1 MIVVSIL
8 FTAFTMIVGIV
19 WAGRH
24 VKISLQKKRGGVLTP
39 ESEAIADN
47 PPRISVIVAAKDEEN
62 NIRPCV
68 ESLCRQ
74 DYPDLEIIV
83 CNDRSEDRTGAILD
97 DLAAADERIRGI
109 HIDTLPSGWTGKN
122 HAIDRGMR
130 NATGA
135 VLLFTDADCRFTSP
149 RTISIAEKCR
159 SDTGTGMLSLLP
171 RMELNSFWEE
181 MIQPLC
187 SGIMMVSFDP
197 ARVNDS
203 ESNTAYANGAFIL
216 TARAAYETVGGH
228 RAIKDEIQED
238 MVLGRRMKESGQGLL
253 VCRSEGLFTV
263 RMYSSF
269 GEMFRGW
276 SRIFYGSFTSV
287 GRLSICIAAMLVMGI
302 LPVLAC
308 AAGCI
313 ACGLGGGNHW
323 GLLGLAG
330 FFASAME
337 FSVLYRFYGLVNAR
351 KWFCITYLP
360 ANVLV
365 LTILCYTILKRIC
378 GGNLEWKGTVYRKPG
393 T

>member
-1 MIVVSIL
+1 MIVFPIL
-8 FTAFTMIVGIV
+8 LAAFTMIVGIV

-24 VKISLQKKRGGVLTP
+24 VKISLQNTRGEVLTP
-39 ESEAIADN
+39 ASDATIDN
-47 PPRISVIVAAKDEEN
+47 PPRISVIVAAKDEEH
-62 NIRPCV
+62 NIRLCV

-97 DLAAADERIRGI
+97 ELAAADNRIQVM
-109 HIDTLPSGWTGKN
+109 HIDTLAPGWTGKN
-122 HAIDRGMR
+122 HAIDRSL
-130 NATGA
+130 NSATGD
-135 VLLFTDADCRFTSP
+135 VLLFTDADCRFICP
-149 RTISIAEKCR
+149 RTISIAEKR
-159 SDTGTGMLSLLP
+159 RGDTGAGMLSLLP

-197 ARVNDS
+197 ARVNDR

-216 TARAAYETVGGH
+216 IGRAAYETVGGH
-228 RAIKDEIQED
+228 RAIKHEIQED
-238 MVLGRRMKESGQGLL
+238 MVLGRRIKEAGEGLL

-269 GEMFRGW
+269 GDMFRGW
-276 SRIFYGSFTSV
+276 SRIFYGSFPSV
-287 GRLSICIAAMLVMGI
+287 GRLSICIAAMLIMGA

-313 ACGLGGGNHW
+313 AFGLGGGTGW

-330 FFASAME
+330 FFASVME

-351 KWFCITYLP
+351 KWFCITYFP

-365 LTILCYTILKRIC
+365 TTILCYTILKRIF
-378 GGNLEWKGTVYRKPG
+378 GGNLEWKGTVYRSR
-393 T
+393 